1 MPAPLISLSLRSRL
15 YLGAAVLILLLLSPA
30 YYSLRQLAELRDIA
44 FDLQSR
50 HAAALLAVGRI
61 EATLS
66 ELNREQRNFVTS
78 ATSQNRSAMYE
89 SIDLARLYVTRLG
102 ESGYVEAAQTESL
115 RLDTL
120 EATTA
125 RIDTLMTRRRVS
137 AASAS
142 YAEIRPV
149 FERASESLTLLAE
162 TIDGRSTA
170 AAIRAQEISQRA
182 AGTAALATGLA
193 GGLAVLLALL
203 SVGAVT
209 GPLGRLRAA
218 MASVAGGR
226 FVPPRDLPYGRTDEI
241 GDLTRSFRSMAE
253 RLAELDRLK
262 AEFVS
267 IASHEL
273 KTPVNVI
280 RGYVEMI
287 EDGSYGEVDQKQ
299 AEVLGYVRE
308 QTDVLRERVDQ
319 LLAMSR
325 LEAQGL
331 DVELTT
337 VSLEELLEEIRR
349 NFAGLAAQKRVVF
362 RTIAERTAPVT
373 VLLDRRRVRD
383 ELLGNLL
390 SNAFK
395 FTPRGGA
402 IDLKAW
408 GEPGWIVF
416 QIRDTGQGIPPAE
429 LPYIFEKYYQAG
441 QHAGKVGAGLGLAIA
456 REIVEAHGGTI
467 SVESEPGIGSSFR
480 VELPAEAP
488 ATDTIDAST
497 RFGRLRSHTPAPND
511 KENLEERREQRKER
525 ILQRLGRS

>member
-1 MPAPLISLSLRSRL
+1 MPRPLISLSLRSRL
-15 YLGAAVLILLLLSPA
+15 YLGCAVLILLLLAPA

-44 FDLQSR
+44 FDLRTS
-50 HAAALLAVGRI
+50 HTAASLNVGRV
-61 EATLS
+61 AASLS
-66 ELNREQRNFVTS
+66 ELNRLQRNFVGSPTDEVR
-78 ATSQNRSAMYE
+78 AGMYE
-89 SIDLARLYVTRLG
+89 ELDLARLYVSRLG
-102 ESGYVEAAQTESL
+102 ASGYQENARAEEL

-120 EATTA
+120 AAATA
-125 RIDTLMTRRRVS
+125 RIDTLMSRRQFS
-137 AASAS
+137 AAA
-142 YAEIRPV
+142 AAHAATRPV

-162 TIDGRSTA
+162 TIDGQSTA
-170 AAIRAQEISQRA
+170 AAVRAQEISQRT

-203 SVGAVT
+203 SVGALT

-218 MASVAGGR
+218 MAAVAGGR
-226 FVPPRDLPYGRTDEI
+226 FVPPRDLPYSRSDEI

-287 EDGSYGEVDQKQ
+287 EDGSYGPVDARQ
-299 AEVLGYVRE
+299 AEVLAYVRD

-331 DVELTT
+331 EVELST
-337 VSLEELLEEIRR
+337 VPLDGLLEEIRR
-349 NFAGLAAQKRVVF
+349 NFAGLAAQQRVVF
-362 RTIAERTAPVT
+362 RTVAEPTAPDT
-373 VLLDRRRVRD
+373 VRVDRRKVRD

-408 GEPGWIVF
+408 GEPGWIIF
-416 QIRDTGQGIPPAE
+416 QIRDTGAGIPSSE

-456 REIVEAHGGTI
+456 REIVEAHGGTL
-467 SVESEPGIGSSFR
+467 SVESERGVGSTFR
-480 VELPAEAP
+480 VELPSGAP
-488 ATDTIDAST
+488 DSDTIDAT
-497 RFGRLRSHTPAPND
+497 RRFGRRGPRPTD
-511 KENLEERREQRKER
+511 DEEALTQRRERKKER
-525 ILQRLGRS
+525 ILERLGRG

>member
-1 MPAPLISLSLRSRL
+1 MPSPFLSLSLRSRL
-15 YLGAAVLILLLLSPA
+15 YLGSGALILILLTPA

-50 HAAALLAVGRI
+50 HATALLTVGRI
-61 EATLS
+61 EATLF
-66 ELNREQRNFVTS
+66 ELNRQQRSLLAS
-78 ATSQNRSAMYE
+78 ATPETRSAMYE
-89 SIDLARLYVTRLG
+89 SLDLARLYVTRLAETG
-102 ESGYVEAAQTESL
+102 YAESAQAEGA

-120 EATTA
+120 EAATA
-125 RIDTLMTRRRVS
+125 RLDSLISRRRVR
-137 AASAS
+137 AASAT
-142 YAEIRPV
+142 YVKNRPV
-149 FERASESLTLLAE
+149 FDRASESLTLLAE

-170 AAIRAQEISQRA
+170 AAIRAQEISQRTA
-182 AGTAALATGLA
+182 RTAAVATGLA

-218 MASVAGGR
+218 MAAVAGGR

-287 EDGSYGEVDQKQ
+287 QDGSYGEVDRKQ

-362 RTIAERTAPVT
+362 RTMAEPTSPVT

-402 IDLKAW
+402 VDLKAW

-456 REIVEAHGGTI
+456 REIVEAHGGII

-488 ATDTIDAST
+488 SVGTIDAST
-497 RFGRLRSHTPAPND
+497 RFGRTRPRVSTS
-511 KENLEERREQRKER
+511 KEGARLEERRERKKER
-525 ILQRLGRS
+525 MLQRLGRN

>member
-1 MPAPLISLSLRSRL
+1 MHSRLITLSLRSRL
-15 YLGAAVLILLLLSPA
+15 YLGSAALILLLLAPA

-66 ELNREQRNFVTS
+66 ELNRQQRNFVTS
-78 ATSQNRSAMYE
+78 ATLENRSAMYE
-89 SIDLARLYVTRLG
+89 SIDLARFYVTRLR
-102 ESGYVEAAQTESL
+102 ESGYAESARAEGF

-120 EATTA
+120 EAATA
-125 RIDTLMTRRRVS
+125 RLDSLMTRRRTG
-137 AASAS
+137 AAATT
-142 YAEIRPV
+142 YGDIRPV
-149 FERASESLTLLAE
+149 FDRASTSLTLLAE

-170 AAIRAQEISQRA
+170 AAIRAQEISQRT

-203 SVGAVT
+203 SVGAIT
-209 GPLGRLRAA
+209 GPLGRLRGA
-218 MASVAGGR
+218 MAAVAGGR
-226 FVPPRDLPYGRTDEI
+226 FVPPRDLPYGRSDEI

-287 EDGSYGEVDQKQ
+287 EDGSYGEVDTKQ

-349 NFAGLAAQKRVVF
+349 NFAGLAAQKRIVF
-362 RTIAERTAPVT
+362 RTIAEPTAPVT

-408 GEPGWIVF
+408 GEPGWIMF
-416 QIRDTGQGIPPAE
+416 RIRDTGQGIPAAE

-480 VELPAEAP
+480 VALPAEA
-488 ATDTIDAST
+488 TGLGTIDAST
-497 RFGRLRSHTPAPND
+497 RFGH
-511 KENLEERREQRKER
+511 ERRSDPASEGEKTLERRRRQKKER
-525 ILQRLGRS
+525 RLQRLGPS